1 MQARVSFNAGEF
13 APELSERADLE
24 KYAFGCSTLENWEV
38 GQLGGIRRRRG
49 MRPVTTA
56 LSSASKI
63 IPYVYSFAEGEGLR
77 FLVELAPTSLRVL
90 TLDGETC
97 ARFRDGDKLKNG
109 GKLAFDCDPDFIRY
123 TQVNKLLILT
133 SLYHKPMV
141 LKYDGSVWEFEPWEF
156 KHQPWRNNHDE
167 LQDAEVVVSYG
178 DGSWLVEFSDKVKE
192 EDKADSLK
200 SPDSMR
206 ASYRTEPVTRKSIME
221 ELVGDD
227 MGAKLT
233 VTQTV
238 PTSANVGDV
247 FAVREEEGATYFV
260 CISEFPASAF
270 VAGLDS
276 PAHYSN
282 AFRQVDSSVEFKDV
296 KPVYSLKE
304 LGSVG
309 VGAKVAIK
317 SESWH
322 YYTCICDYDSLEEHF
337 TDFADYPEYFIDGIS
352 VGDAVPCKGTWAF
365 KCSGTWYGEYA
376 VKRCYDTSEL
386 SGDWERRGTSRSYN
400 DSASNVGVEGD
411 EKTEECY
418 LRLFIIR
425 SRCLGEDV
433 KAGFPPDSCHNRLTV
448 DSYLHDITLTAM
460 PTEAGPVWTSEDIFL
475 PPDGSRIRTKDWSW
489 SAFSPRNGYPL
500 LAVVY
505 NQRLVFA
512 STIEQPQTLWMSRVD
527 DLNNFLDGDE
537 DDAAICGLTLNTS
550 TQDPIC
556 WIKPHKRS
564 LLLGTT
570 SAEYV
575 IEPGSTVG
583 GITAS
588 NAMNQIH
595 SDRGSDGQSA
605 ITMSDKVIYVARGGK
620 KAYEYGYNYEADG
633 YIARDL
639 SLLAPHI
646 GRYGGMFSGSA
657 VEEPNPMALFVL
669 GNGQLALC
677 TYNAM
682 QEVRAWHRW
691 TTDGIIRDVCA
702 MPDGGRDDKIYLLV
716 ERDNVLWLEVVDEDS
731 PYVDGEDCDYASVF
745 ITNNMISAFE
755 TKVEGKPSRTFSV
768 CFGAEFS
775 LIDGYVRATSNGG
788 VDWYA
793 FADDR
798 PALPAG
804 WYHEVPA
811 PGGNKFERK
820 IGIMVSGN
828 RGAEILAVQG

>member
-13 APELSERADLE
+13 SPELSERADLE
-24 KYAFGCSTLENWEV
+24 KYALGCSCLENWEV
-38 GQLGGIRRRRG
+38 GQLGGIKRRRG

-56 LSSASKI
+56 LSSISRI
-63 IPYVYSFAEGEGLR
+63 VPYVYSYAEGAGLR
-77 FLVELAPTSLRVL
+77 FLVELTPTSLRVL

-97 ARFRDGDKLKNG
+97 ASFKDG
-109 GKLAFDCDPDFIRY
+109 GKLKDGSTLRYDCDPSTVRY
-123 TQVNKLLILT
+123 TQINRLLIFT
-133 SLYHKPMV
+133 SLYHRPMV
-141 LKYDGSVWEFEPWEF
+141 LKYDGTVWEFEPWEF
-156 KHQPWRNNHDE
+156 KHVPWKSNHDE
-167 LQDAEVVVSYG
+167 QQDTEVVVSY
-178 DGSWLVEFSDKVKE
+178 DGSEWRVAFSDKADKDDTDASLE
-192 EDKADSLK
+192 KADML
-200 SPDSMR
+200 R
-206 ASYRTEPVTRKSIME
+206 VSYRTEPVTQKSA
-221 ELVGDD
+221 VGNLLGDW
-227 MGAKLT
+227 
-233 VTQTV
+233 VIVSPTV
-238 PTSANVGDV
+238 PTSAGEGEV
-247 FAVREEEGATYFV
+247 FAVREEEGASYFV
-260 CISEFPASAF
+260 CISDFPASSY
-270 VAGLDS
+270 VEGLES
-276 PAHYSN
+276 PIHYSN
-282 AFRQVDSSVEFKDV
+282 AFRQVDSSSGFEDIT
-296 KPVYSLKE
+296 PVYSLKE
-304 LGSVG
+304 LGRVEKG
-309 VGAKVAIK
+309 EKVAIK
-317 SESWH
+317 SENWH
-322 YYTCICDYDSLEEHF
+322 YYTCIRTYDSLEEGF
-337 TDFADYPEYFIDGIS
+337 VDYEDFPEYFVEGIA
-352 VGDAVPCKGTWAF
+352 VGDAIPCKGTWAF

-386 SGDWERRGTSRSYN
+386 TGDWELRGTSRSYN
-400 DSASNVGVEGD
+400 DSASNVGIEGD

-418 LRLFIIR
+418 LRLFVNR
-425 SRCLGEDV
+425 SRCLGTDV
-433 KAGFPPDSCHNRLTV
+433 KAGFPADSCHNRLVV
-448 DSYLHDITLTAM
+448 DSYLHDITLTAT
-460 PTEAGPVWTSEDIFL
+460 PTASGTEWGSDGVFL
-475 PPDGSRIRTKDWSW
+475 PAEGSRIRSKDWSW
-489 SAFSPRNGYPL
+489 AAFSDRNGFPL

-537 DDAAICGLTLNTS
+537 DDSAICGLTLNTS

-556 WIKPHKRS
+556 WLKPHKRS

-583 GITAS
+583 GITAA

-605 ITMSDKVIYVARGGK
+605 ITMSDKVIYIARGGK

-677 TYNAM
+677 TYNSM

-702 MPDGGRDDKIYLLV
+702 MPDGGSDDKIYLLV

-745 ITNNMISAFE
+745 ITNNMISPFE
-755 TKVEGKPSRTFSV
+755 NKVEGKPSRTFSV
-768 CFGAEFS
+768 CFGSEFS
-775 LIDGYVRATSNGG
+775 LKDGYVRATSNGG

-798 PALPAG
+798 QTLPAG

-820 IGIMVSGN
+820 IGILVSGN

>member
-24 KYAFGCSTLENWEV
+24 KYSFGCSVLENWEV
-38 GQLGGIRRRRG
+38 GQLGGIKRRRG

-90 TLDGETC
+90 TLDGVRC
-97 ARFRDGDKLKNG
+97 ASFRDGDKLKNG
-109 GKLAFDCDPDFIRY
+109 DTLHFDCDPAAIRY
-123 TQVNKLLILT
+123 TQINKLLILT

-141 LKYDGSVWEFEPWEF
+141 LKYDGSTWEFEPWEF
-156 KHQPWRNNHDE
+156 KHQPWRYNHDE
-167 LQDAEVVVSYG
+167 LQDAEVVVSYEG
-178 DGSWLVEFSDKVKE
+178 GAWAVDFSDKAQD
-192 EDKADSLK
+192 EDTVEILK
-200 SPDSMR
+200 GGGSMR
-206 ASYRTEPVTRKSIME
+206 ASYRTGPVTRKSVVSNLIGE
-221 ELVGDD
+221 GV
-227 MGAKLT
+227 T
-233 VTQTV
+233 VSPTV
-238 PTSANVGDV
+238 PTSAEDGDV
-247 FAVREEEGATYFV
+247 FAVREEEGASYFV
-260 CISEFPASAF
+260 CISEFPSSAY
-270 VAGLDS
+270 VAGLES
-276 PAHYSN
+276 PIHYSN
-282 AFRQVDSSVEFKDV
+282 AFRQVDSSAGFENV
-296 KPVYSLKE
+296 KAVYSLKE
-304 LGSVG
+304 LGNVSKG
-309 VGAKVAIK
+309 KKVAIK

-322 YYTCICDYDSLEEHF
+322 YYTCIRTYDSLDEGF
-337 TDFADYPEYFIDGIS
+337 TDYDDFPEYFVEGIA

-386 SGDWERRGTSRSYN
+386 TGDWELRGTSRSYN
-400 DSASNVGVEGD
+400 DSASNVGIEGD

-418 LRLFIIR
+418 LRLFVNR
-425 SRCLGEDV
+425 SRCLGDEV
-433 KAGFPPDSCHNRLTV
+433 KPGFPADSCHNRLVV
-448 DSYLHDITLTAM
+448 DSYLHDITLTAL
-460 PTEAGPVWTSEDIFL
+460 PTEAGPAWSCEDTFL
-475 PPDGSRIRTKDWSW
+475 PADGSRIRTKDWSW
-489 SAFSPRNGYPL
+489 AAFSDRYGYPL

-512 STIEQPQTLWMSRVD
+512 STIEQPQTLRMSRVD

-537 DDAAICGLTLNTS
+537 DDSAICGLTLNTS

-556 WIKPHKRS
+556 WLKPHKRS

-583 GITAS
+583 VITAS

-677 TYNAM
+677 TYNSM

-702 MPDGGRDDKIYLLV
+702 MPDGARNDKIYLLV

-745 ITNNMISAFE
+745 ITNNMISPFE